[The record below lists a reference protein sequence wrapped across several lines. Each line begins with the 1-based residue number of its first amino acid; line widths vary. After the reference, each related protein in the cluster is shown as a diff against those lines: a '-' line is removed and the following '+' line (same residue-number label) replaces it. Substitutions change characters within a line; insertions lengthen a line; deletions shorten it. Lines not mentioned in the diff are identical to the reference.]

1 MTDNDF
7 QPYGLPDA
15 DNHPATIV
23 ARLIED
29 EEHKHIKEC
38 EIKIDY
44 LMARSA
50 KRKGGKQIIGAVHL
64 PTVQGRLK
72 DLFEQL
78 LSGFFGEM
86 PQFLMI
92 IDEAWWNEADE
103 TSREALVWHELSHI
117 KQETDAFGDLR
128 FDQDG
133 NPKFGLVEHDVSAFH
148 SEVARYGAWEPELQR
163 FVQSI
168 KQF

>member
-7 QPYGLPDA
+7 QPYALPDP

-38 EIKIDY
+38 EIKIEY

-72 DLFEQL
+72 DLFEML
-78 LSGFFGEM
+78 LEGFFGQM
-86 PQFLMI
+86 PEFLMI

-103 TSREALVWHELSHI
+103 TSREALCWHELKHI
-117 KQETDAFGDLR
+117 QQETDAFGDLR

-133 NPKFGLVEHDVSAFH
+133 NPKFGLAEHDVSAFH
-148 SEVARYGAWEPELQR
+148 SEVARYGAWCPDLQ
-163 FVQSI
+163 
-168 KQF
+168 QFLEAAQKY

>member
-1 MTDNDF
+1 MTEDDF
-7 QPYGLPDA
+7 KPYALPDP
-15 DNHPATIV
+15 DHHPATIV

-29 EEHKHIKEC
+29 EEHKHIREE

-44 LMARSA
+44 LMARTS

-64 PTVQGRLK
+64 PSVQGRLK
-72 DLFEQL
+72 DLFEML
-78 LSGFFGEM
+78 LADFFGEM
-86 PQFLMI
+86 PDFLMI
-92 IDEAWWNEADE
+92 IDEAWWSEASPID
-103 TSREALVWHELSHI
+103 REALCWHELCHI
-117 KQETDAFGDLR
+117 KQETDGSGNLR